1 MENTMVYIH
10 YAFIKMLIF
19 ESFMILLPGNI
30 TYRMTYFL
38 LFISTYPCTDNTYAS
53 YQLSKNICSNSSI
66 ASFLD
71 GKNRKNMTRCN
82 SYDTTNDINIKEIN
96 VD

>member
-10 YAFIKMLIF
+10 YAFIKMLIYL
-19 ESFMILLPGNI
+19 S
-30 TYRMTYFL
+30 
-38 LFISTYPCTDNTYAS
+38 FISTYPCTDITYDS
-53 YQLSKNICSNSSI
+53 YQLSYIWSKNSI